1 MTTDNLFIDNSMRGK
16 SLLSI
21 SDLSISEINKIFE
34 VAAFLKKKPLLEQ
47 VNDPVLPGKTLA
59 MIFEKPSLRT
69 RVTFETGMTQLGG
82 HAIYLQPA
90 DIQLGKRETVP
101 DAAQN
106 LSRWVQGIMAR
117 TFAHKTVTDLAEYA
131 SVPVINGLSD
141 LEHPCQALADF
152 LTILEHK
159 KDFSKVNLAYI
170 GDGNNVCHSL
180 MLLAGKV
187 GASMTVGCPAGYEPD
202 LQVTATAKQY
212 ASETGA
218 TLEIFNDAYKAVDGA
233 NVIYTDVWASMGQE
247 SEHNDRIP
255 IFQPFQVN
263 KQLIDAAEDD
273 VIVMHCLPAKRGE
286 EITDEVLDAP
296 YSLVLD
302 EAENRLHAQKA
313 VMALI
318 M

>member
-1 MTTDNLFIDNSMRGK
+1 MNNDYAILDDCMRGK

-21 SDLSISEINKIFE
+21 SDLSKAEIDKIFE
-34 VAAFLKKKPLLEQ
+34 VAAFLKTKSIPEQ
-47 VNDPVLPGKTLA
+47 VAHPVLAGKTLA

-90 DIQLGKRETVP
+90 DIQLGKRESAP

-117 TFAHKTVTDLAEYA
+117 VFAHKTVADLAEHA
-131 SVPVINGLSD
+131 TVPVINGLSD

-159 KDFSKVNLAYI
+159 KDFSKVKLAYI

-187 GASMTVGCPAGYEPD
+187 GMSMAIGCPAGYEPD
-202 LQVTATAKQY
+202 PRITATAKQY
-212 ASETGA
+212 AGVTGA
-218 TLEIFNDAYKAVDGA
+218 TIAVVNDAYRAVEGA
-233 NVIYTDVWASMGQE
+233 NAIYTDVWASMGQE
-247 SEHNDRIP
+247 AEKEKRAP

-263 KQLIDAAEDD
+263 RHLVEAAADD
-273 VIVMHCLPAKRGE
+273 VIILHCLPAKRGE
-286 EITDEVLDAP
+286 EITDEVIDAP
-296 YSLVLD
+296 NSVVLD

-313 VMALI
+313 VMALV